1 MANAEAGRRGRAGA
15 TAAVQEGHRQQSLS
29 VLMIGALG
37 VVYGD
42 IGTSPI
48 YAFREA
54 LHASAGGGT
63 VSRLDVLGVLSLIVW
78 ALTVIVT
85 VKYVVF
91 VLRADNRGEGG
102 TLSLMALA
110 RSAYPRAAGVILTI
124 GICGAALFFGDAII
138 TPAISVLSAVEGLEV
153 VTPAFDPYV
162 VPITLIILAVLF
174 AVQRFGTGSVATVFG
189 PVTLVWFIA
198 IGLAGV
204 SHIADDPTV
213 FFAVNPYYAAAYL
226 FAQPNVAFVTIGAV
240 FLAVTGAEAL
250 YVDLGHFGRKP
261 IVTAW
266 LAVVFPCLL
275 LNYFGQGAF
284 VLAHGGTLGHP
295 FFEMRPLVAGADGG
309 ARHGGHRHR
318 QPGGHLRRLFADP
331 PGGAADHPAALRDPA
346 HVGDAV
352 GPDLHA
358 AGQLPARA
366 RRHAAGRRLRR
377 IRASSPR
384 PTASRSPATCWSR
397 RSCCSS
403 SCVGVWKWTLLAV
416 ARADVAVRAS
426 STSASSSPMQSR
438 LLEGGWVSITVAAMI
453 VPGHAHLGAR
463 HAAICSRRPARTR
476 SRSNSSPSSSRR
488 SRRSWCRARPCS

>member
-110 RSAYPRAAGVILTI
+110 RSAYPRAAGAILI
-124 GICGAALFFGDAII
+124 VGICGAALFFGDAII

-153 VTPAFDPYV
+153 VTPAFAPYV

-226 FAQPNVAFVTIGAV
+226 FAQPNVAFVTIGA
-240 FLAVTGAEAL
+240 A
-250 YVDLGHFGRKP
+250 
-261 IVTAW
+261 
-266 LAVVFPCLL
+266 
-275 LNYFGQGAF
+275 
-284 VLAHGGTLGHP
+284 
-295 FFEMRPLVAGADGG
+295 
-309 ARHGGHRHR
+309 
-318 QPGGHLRRLFADP
+318 
-331 PGGAADHPAALRDPA
+331 
-346 HVGDAV
+346 
-352 GPDLHA
+352 
-358 AGQLPARA
+358 
-366 RRHAAGRRLRR
+366 
-377 IRASSPR
+377 
-384 PTASRSPATCWSR
+384 
-397 RSCCSS
+397 
-403 SCVGVWKWTLLAV
+403 
-416 ARADVAVRAS
+416 
-426 STSASSSPMQSR
+426 
-438 LLEGGWVSITVAAMI
+438 
-453 VPGHAHLGAR
+453 
-463 HAAICSRRPARTR
+463 
-476 SRSNSSPSSSRR
+476 
-488 SRRSWCRARPCS
+488 

>member
-110 RSAYPRAAGVILTI
+110 RSAYPRAAGVILTV

-266 LAVVFPCLL
+266 LAIVFPCLL

-284 VLAHGGTLGHP
+284 VLAHGGTAAQSLLRDAAA
-295 FFEMRPLVAGADGG
+295 MVAGADGG
-309 ARHGGHRHR
+309 ARHGSHRHR
-318 QPGGHLRRLFADP
+318 QPGGHFRRLFADP
-331 PGGAADHPAALRDPA
+331 PGGAAVDPAALRDPA

-358 AGQLPARA
+358 AGQFPARA
-366 RRHAAGRRLRR
+366 RRHASGRRLRR
-377 IRASSPR
+377 VEQARLGLR
-384 PTASRSPATCWSR
+384 HLGHR
-397 RSCCSS
+397 RDA
-403 SCVGVWKWTLLAV
+403 GHDDA
-416 ARADVAVRAS
+416 AVRRHALASGSGRCWPRSRWCSCSAS
-426 STSASSSPMQSR
+426 STPASSWPTSVKVA
-438 LLEGGWVSITVAAMI
+438 EGGWASLTVACDHG
-453 VPGHAHLGAR
+453 PGHAHLGAR
-463 HAAICSRRPARTR
+463 HAAVCSRRPARTR
-476 SRSNSSPSSSRR
+476 SRSISSPSS
-488 SRRSWCRARPCS
+488 